1 MTKEK
6 TTMKAMAPNDNVMMA
21 EMVVWH
27 KNLLMEEMF
36 VVAEAMTVKMTAT
49 KFSMQAVAT
58 KRRMK
63 TARLAEAT
71 SDVAWLR
78 AAKVPGS
85 S

>member
-21 EMVVWH
+21 EMVVGH

-36 VVAEAMTVKMTAT
+36 VVAEAMTVKVTAT

-63 TARLAEAT
+63 TVRLAEAA

-78 AAKVPGS
+78 AAKVPRS

>member
-6 TTMKAMAPNDNVMMA
+6 PTTKAMAPNYNVMMA
-21 EMVVWH
+21 EMVVRH

-36 VVAEAMTVKMTAT
+36 VVAEAMTVKTTAT

-63 TARLAEAT
+63 TVRMA
-71 SDVAWLR
+71 
-78 AAKVPGS
+78 
-85 S
+85 